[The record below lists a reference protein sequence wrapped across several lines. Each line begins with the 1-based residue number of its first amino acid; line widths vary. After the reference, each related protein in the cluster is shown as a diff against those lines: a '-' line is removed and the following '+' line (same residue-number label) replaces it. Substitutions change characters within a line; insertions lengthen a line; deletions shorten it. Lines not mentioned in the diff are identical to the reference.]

1 MSDTS
6 ARMHIVED
14 AERHKAEQQWLN
26 GGSALPLVSLLASR
40 GMAAEASAVA
50 RVALARPECQDADK
64 LEELLDTLSE
74 PPEDWREQ
82 LDRFLE
88 APSLDGWRQVMQFVP
103 PELIYLRQRS
113 AIRHLKK
120 RGLDGNMLFLCAS
133 EWGLTPD
140 AIELVEE
147 GLVDVATLVER
158 AERAGGARTTYIG
171 LAAEAA
177 WLTGDFL
184 GTVRLL
190 RDSVQHENEWVSALP
205 HIAFIRDRASKSENE
220 ALDRAGIP
228 AW

>member
-1 MSDTS
+1 
-6 ARMHIVED
+6 MHIVDD
-14 AERHKAEQQWLN
+14 AERHHAEQEWLN

-40 GMAAEASAVA
+40 GMNVEASAVA
-50 RVALARPECQDADK
+50 RVALARPACPDSDK
-64 LEELLDTLSE
+64 LEEMLDTLSE
-74 PPEDWREQ
+74 TPEDWLEL
-82 LDRFLE
+82 LDSFCLD
-88 APSLDGWRQVMQFVP
+88 PSLARWRELMQFVP

-113 AIRHLKK
+113 AIRHLRK
-120 RGLDGNMLFLCAS
+120 RGLEGNLLFLCAC

-147 GLVDVATLVER
+147 GLVRPETLIER

-177 WLTGDFL
+177 YLAGDFL

-190 RDSVQHENEWVSALP
+190 RDSLQHESDWCSALP
-205 HIAFIRDRASKSENE
+205 HIAFIRERASKTEND

>member
-1 MSDTS
+1 
-6 ARMHIVED
+6 MHIVDD
-14 AERHKAEQQWLN
+14 AERHHAEQEWLN

-40 GMAAEASAVA
+40 GMDVEASAVA
-50 RVALARPECQDADK
+50 RVALARPDCPDAEK
-64 LEELLDTLSE
+64 LEEMLDTLSE
-74 PPEDWREQ
+74 MPEDWLQ
-82 LDRFLE
+82 MLDSFCLD
-88 APSLDGWRQVMQFVP
+88 PSLARWRELMQFVP

-113 AIRHLKK
+113 AVRHLRK
-120 RGLDGNMLFLCAS
+120 RGLEGNLLFLCAC

-147 GLVDVATLVER
+147 GLVRPETLIER
-158 AERAGGARTTYIG
+158 AERAGGARTTYVG

-177 WLTGDFL
+177 YLAGDFL

-190 RDSVQHENEWVSALP
+190 RDSLQHESEWCSALP
-205 HIAFIRDRASKSENE
+205 HIVFIRQRASKSEND